1 MNAIHARSQLRYSP
15 TSVNLKIRKNP
26 CETAV
31 MLTRSSG
38 DSQEIGRGRVVVCSV
53 FVVDALPIVMKN
65 MLCEAGRGLPEKT
78 RVMRLTNNRVTPT
91 MAPRL
96 WLWVQGSFFG
106 SMAGDGKSRGD
117 RGAVG

>member
-15 TSVNLKIRKNP
+15 TSVNLEVRKNP

-38 DSQEIGRGRVVVCSV
+38 DSQENGRERVVVCSV
-53 FVVDALPIVMKN
+53 FVVYALPIVMKN
-65 MLCEAGRGLPEKT
+65 VLCEASRGLPEKA

-91 MAPRL
+91 MARRL
-96 WLWVQGSFFG
+96 WLSVWPGLFFWEHFKRWQI
-106 SMAGDGKSRGD
+106 SL
-117 RGAVG
+117 

>member
-15 TSVNLKIRKNP
+15 MSVNLEIGKNP

-38 DSQEIGRGRVVVCSV
+38 DSQENGRGRAVVCTV

-65 MLCEAGRGLPEKT
+65 VLCEASCGQPEK
-78 RVMRLTNNRVTPT
+78 
-91 MAPRL
+91 
-96 WLWVQGSFFG
+96 
-106 SMAGDGKSRGD
+106 
-117 RGAVG
+117 